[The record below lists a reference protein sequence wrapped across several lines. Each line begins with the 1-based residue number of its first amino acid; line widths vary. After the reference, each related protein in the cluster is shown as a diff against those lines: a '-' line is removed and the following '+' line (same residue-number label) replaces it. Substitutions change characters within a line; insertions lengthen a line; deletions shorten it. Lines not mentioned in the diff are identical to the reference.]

1 MGTGQRDSVA
11 LAGRR
16 RPPAELSVRVAACLA
31 AAFGVAAMPPTAC
44 ASTVP
49 VGRCGDV
56 AGKGGYTL
64 RVAVN
69 HAVDGDTV
77 DLSYLPSTCSTI
89 TLLAGEISVPV
100 NNLTIQAPLDRVV
113 TVDGANAGRV
123 FEHTGGG
130 LLDLFGLNLQNGNGY
145 GNVGSGADGHGG
157 CVHSAGSLLIQY
169 TSLSACS
176 ASIGG
181 GAHSA
186 GNMSLIHATIS
197 GSSAHYK
204 VGLGSL
210 GGAAVANGTLLASYS
225 TISGNYS
232 QIYTGG
238 VYAEG
243 AITISHS
250 IVSGNSA
257 NFSTGV
263 KGAAPTGVA
272 YPRCTAVAG
281 GAGTTLLSATVDSN
295 MAQHPAS
302 GGGTRIA
309 AVCTIGVL
317 SVESST
323 LSENSGYALSI
334 FPNPAFLTNSTVSGN
349 GGAIFLRA
357 NATLHNNTLAFN
369 ATGVYGIS
377 IGFPSTCILKSV
389 STIAVDI
396 ADSNAEFNL
405 QGTCSQLD
413 SSNNLTGI
421 SAGRAG
427 LTPLAYH
434 GGPTK
439 THGLTIGSPAIDAG
453 TNPELLSN
461 DQRGPG
467 FSRFV
472 GSGPDLGAFE
482 RQLNDDELFYGG
494 ME

>member
-1 MGTGQRDSVA
+1 MGTGRFNSIAAVGMR
-11 LAGRR
+11 LR
-16 RPPAELSVRVAACLA
+16 PAELAARVAACVV
-31 AAFGVAAMPPTAC
+31 AAFGVAAVPATAG
-44 ASTVP
+44 ATTIP

-64 RVAVN
+64 RIAIG

-77 DLSYLPSTCSTI
+77 DLSTLPSTCSTI

-100 NNLTIQAPLDRVV
+100 NNLTVQAPLDRVI
-113 TVDGANAGRV
+113 TIDGANTGRV
-123 FEHTGGG
+123 FEHTGSG

-145 GNVGSGADGHGG
+145 GNVGIPSDGLGG
-157 CVHSAGSLLIQY
+157 CVRSTGSLLIQY
-169 TSLSACS
+169 TSLSSCN

-181 GAHSA
+181 GAHSG

-204 VGLGSL
+204 AALGSL

-238 VYAEG
+238 VYAKG
-243 AITISHS
+243 AITINRST
-250 IVSGNSA
+250 ISGNSA

-263 KGAAPTGVA
+263 NGTTPIDSA

-281 GAGTTLLSATVDSN
+281 GAGTTLMSATVDSN
-295 MAQHPAS
+295 MAQHPAAGS
-302 GGGTRIA
+302 GTRIA
-309 AVCTIGVL
+309 AVCTIGTL

-323 LSENSGYALSI
+323 LSGNSGYALSI
-334 FPNPAFLTNSTVSGN
+334 FPNPAFLTNSTISGN
-349 GGAIFLRA
+349 GGAIFLKS
-357 NATLHNNTLAFN
+357 NATLYNSTLAFN
-369 ATGVYGIS
+369 GTGVYGL
-377 IGFPSTCILKSV
+377 GTDFPGLCNLKSV

-396 ADSNAEFNL
+396 ADSDAEFNL

-413 SSNNLTGI
+413 SADNLTGV
-421 SAGRAG
+421 SPSRAG

-439 THGLTIGSPAIDAG
+439 THGLTLGSPALNAG
-453 TNPELLSN
+453 TNPGSQSN

-467 FSRFV
+467 FPRFV
-472 GSGPDLGAFE
+472 GSSPDIGAFE
-482 RQLNDDELFYGG
+482 RQLDDDELFYCG